1 MMAIERILV
10 PIDFSE
16 SSLKAL
22 DEAVEFSRP
31 YEAELILLFV
41 VERGFYESPLLV
53 PDSGALLQHQA
64 RATEEKLEK
73 LCRSL
78 GERGVKCRTFV
89 EFGVAYQAIV
99 EAAKKVHANLIV
111 ISTHGRTGMAH
122 FLIGSVAERVVQHA
136 ACPVLVIRTLE
147 KPKRSVAT
155 RPRQRVE
162 QGCRIV

>member
-31 YEAELILLFV
+31 YGAELILLFV
-41 VERGFYESPLLV
+41 VEHGFYESPLLV
-53 PDSGALLQHQA
+53 PDSGALLKHQA

-73 LCRSL
+73 ICRSL
-78 GERGVKCRTFV
+78 GKRGVTCRTFV
-89 EFGVAYQAIV
+89 ESGVAYQAIV
-99 EAAKKVHANLIV
+99 ETAKKVHANLIV
-111 ISTHGRTGMAH
+111 ISTHGRTGLAH
-122 FLIGSVAERVVQHA
+122 VLIGSVAERVVQHA

-147 KPKRSVAT
+147 KPKRPVGARS
-155 RPRQRVE
+155 RE
-162 QGCRIV
+162 